1 LAINQLNRIN
11 QTLFAGRNVIMSKI
25 SLSEFNEL
33 KVQIKVA
40 TTPEQFNALY
50 ILVTSYC
57 PDSNILALAQLFNS
71 QVRVQLPSFN
81 SFVQLIDTDHISILI
96 DLQESASAVKKHI
109 AYSGYELFLQA
120 DPLSFNL
127 HITEMNNRI
136 EELKDNKNYSYY
148 CQYYLENV
156 FFPYASH
163 HPKINLN
170 PPSCVAELLVR
181 YKFMEQSVTVDSSSY
196 APTLGR

>member
-1 LAINQLNRIN
+1 MA
-11 QTLFAGRNVIMSKI
+11 KI
-25 SLSEFNEL
+25 SLSQFNAL
-33 KVQIKVA
+33 KAQIKVA
-40 TTPEQFNALY
+40 ATPAQFNEIY
-50 ILVTSYC
+50 VLVTSYC

-71 QVRVQLPSFN
+71 QVRSQLPTFI

-163 HPKINLN
+163 HPKININ
-170 PPSCVAELLVR
+170 PPSCVVELLER
-181 YKFMEQSVTVDSSSY
+181 PKFMEQSDTVETSCY
-196 APTLGR
+196 ASPLER